1 MVNQSLSGKTDKAS
15 FLSATALM
23 GNLEILEQLKVGE
36 PIATQNGRLRGTH
49 QGPFPLSQGITP
61 TGEQV
66 TISVL
71 DAVRLEG
78 KKLVESK
85 VKIRPRGSSRLE
97 VRNLGLIARNASGRD
112 ELLLVR

>member
-1 MVNQSLSGKTDKAS
+1 MVNQSFSGKTDKAS

-23 GNLEILEQLKVGE
+23 GDLEILEQLKVGE

-71 DAVRLEG
+71 DVVCLEG

-85 VKIRPRGSSRLE
+85 VKIRGSSRLE
-97 VRNLGLIARNASGRD
+97 GRNLGLIARNASGRD